1 MVNSSGPT
9 TLDDEYDMTQKFDC
23 LQQEIEALKQN
34 QDLNTDLYNRVKK
47 ENSTLLSKVHMLEE
61 QLRDIEIQAEERRM
75 DEEKRM
81 KDNMNRSLR
90 DKSYEVD
97 HYMNRVY
104 TLQQELL
111 ETKDELRKY
120 QGINERMKTERSELE
135 SVINGQADE
144 IDSLKEEVSEL
155 KNAIQKSR
163 CDEITNGKVIEVL
176 NHEIEEMKNRN
187 HGHPRSDSLI
197 SSASHVTSIASRS
210 NSLADT
216 KEIRIYE
223 LETMVHQLREENKC
237 LKESNEELQALMLN
251 NSIEEGRSLLKEG
264 ERTMTSLADE
274 LVSLNE
280 EQVIIIDCNLFL
292 T

>member
-1 MVNSSGPT
+1 MINSSGPT
-9 TLDDEYDMTQKFDC
+9 TLDDEYDVTQKFDC
-23 LQQEIEALKQN
+23 LQQEIESLKQN

-47 ENSTLLSKVHMLEE
+47 ENSTLLNKVHMLEE

-120 QGINERMKTERSELE
+120 QSINERMKTERSELE

-187 HGHPRSDSLI
+187 HPRSDSLI
-197 SSASHVTSIASRS
+197 SSTSHVTSIASRS

-237 LKESNEELQALMLN
+237 LKESNEELQALLLN

>member
-1 MVNSSGPT
+1 MINSSGPT
-9 TLDDEYDMTQKFDC
+9 TLEDEYDMTQKFDC
-23 LQQEIEALKQN
+23 LQQEIENLKQN

-47 ENSTLLSKVHMLEE
+47 ENSTLLNKVHVLEE

-111 ETKDELRKY
+111 ETKDELKKC
-120 QGINERMKTERSELE
+120 QGMNERMKTERSELE
-135 SVINGQADE
+135 SVIHGQADE

-187 HGHPRSDSLI
+187 QGHPRSDSLI
-197 SSASHVTSIASRS
+197 SSSSHVTSIASRS

-216 KEIRIYE
+216 KEMRIYE
-223 LETMVHQLREENKC
+223 LETMAHQLREENKC
-237 LKESNEELQALMLN
+237 LKESNEELQALLLN

-280 EQVIIIDCNLFL
+280 EQVIITDCNLFL